1 LFNLARPLGRI
12 GFLLWLTPVNTM
24 LFVVVS
30 FALFLHPTGAGH
42 IATLI
47 VVAALLYWWFSLH
60 ARRFADAGKGPGAAA
75 LMAAVGFGSFAL
87 GHLVMAALWATPEVK
102 AEAFRTGGGMGGGMG
117 GVMDHVETLPFLI
130 DGGKAITAALG
141 VAGSLALSGAVLV
154 ALGLVSAAGAAFSVY
169 ALLLAGGRRSP
180 PALPPGGR
188 FSFTPRGSGASGPFK
203 G

>member
-12 GFLLWLTPVNTM
+12 GFLFWLTPVNTM
-24 LFVVVS
+24 LFVVIG

-47 VVAALLYWWFSLH
+47 IVAALLYWWFSLH
-60 ARRFADAGKGPGAAA
+60 ARRLADAGKGPGAAA
-75 LMAAVGFGSFAL
+75 LMAVVGFASFAL

-102 AEAFRTGGGMGGGMG
+102 AEAFRTGGGIGGGLG
-117 GVMDHVETLPFLI
+117 GIMDRVETLPFLI

-141 VAGSLALSGAVLV
+141 VAGSLALSGAVLA
-154 ALGLVSAAGAAFSVY
+154 ALGLVSVAGAAFSAY
-169 ALLLAGGRRSP
+169 ALLLTGGRHLP
-180 PALPPGGR
+180 PALPPNGR
-188 FSFTPRGSGASGPFK
+188 FSFPPRGSRASGPFN